1 MAKNLTRRGSR
12 RSTRSRGATRSRR
25 GATRSKQSFP
35 KRKTRRQG
43 ILWPRKYYRG
53 LSPKKKAEREKEIKK
68 FGAMHW
74 RDPKAYEGFKTD
86 EDIISRPSSYTEQWD
101 RKFPGKKSF
110 KEREEATG
118 VDAELLKESFNRG
131 MAAWRTGH
139 RPGATQQQWGW
150 ARVSSLL
157 CKGKTAH
164 TTDYDLMRKAIAR
177 SEKAKEWYAPDDPCK
192 V

>member
-1 MAKNLTRRGSR
+1 METRR
-12 RSTRSRGATRSRR
+12 RSRQGHRSQ
-25 GATRSKQSFP
+25 TQ

-43 ILWPRKYYRG
+43 VLWPKKYYRG

-68 FGAMHW
+68 YGKMHW
-74 RDPKAYEGFKTD
+74 KDPKAYEGFKTN
-86 EDIISRPSSYTEQWD
+86 EDVISKPSSYTAQWD
-101 RKFPGKKSF
+101 AKFPGKKSF

-118 VDAELLKESFNRG
+118 VDAELLKECFNRG

-177 SEKAKEWYAPDDPCK
+177 SDKAKEWYSKDEPCS